1 MNDFISQKF
10 KFYSFISMLLLVFVH
25 GYNLANSY
33 LQPFTVVQEP
43 LTITTFTEYLLAN
56 GIFRFRIPMLFIISG
71 YLFAAHDAKPYAL
84 RMKKRLRTLGIPYL
98 FWSAFALLL
107 TFLWQQFPVTA
118 QAVSQAQLDQM
129 GDNRPYTEM
138 GITDIIAD
146 IFGSIMTPFE
156 PKEREKYSWEIEEEM
171 SIQSL
176 SHTLSTEVHS
186 MENNTLS
193 EIEEV
198 TIGISSLA
206 EILTQNNAI
215 LRNMMG
221 NQFRIIQRLEEMA
234 DDDLAK
240 FANDNYENIRALM
253 QENVNAFNQLVNGKI
268 AAKLQQKAQQA

>member
-1 MNDFISQKF
+1 
-10 KFYSFISMLLLVFVH
+10 
-25 GYNLANSY
+25 
-33 LQPFTVVQEP
+33 
-43 LTITTFTEYLLAN
+43 
-56 GIFRFRIPMLFIISG
+56 
-71 YLFAAHDAKPYAL
+71 
-84 RMKKRLRTLGIPYL
+84 
-98 FWSAFALLL
+98 
-107 TFLWQQFPVTA
+107 
-118 QAVSQAQLDQM
+118 
-129 GDNRPYTEM
+129 M

-176 SHTLSTEVHS
+176 SHTLLTEVHS

-221 NQFRIIQRLEEMA
+221 NQFRIIKRLEEMA

>member
-1 MNDFISQKF
+1 
-10 KFYSFISMLLLVFVH
+10 
-25 GYNLANSY
+25 
-33 LQPFTVVQEP
+33 
-43 LTITTFTEYLLAN
+43 
-56 GIFRFRIPMLFIISG
+56 
-71 YLFAAHDAKPYAL
+71 
-84 RMKKRLRTLGIPYL
+84 
-98 FWSAFALLL
+98 
-107 TFLWQQFPVTA
+107 
-118 QAVSQAQLDQM
+118 
-129 GDNRPYTEM
+129 
-138 GITDIIAD
+138 
-146 IFGSIMTPFE
+146 
-156 PKEREKYSWEIEEEM
+156 
-171 SIQSL
+171 
-176 SHTLSTEVHS
+176 

>member
-1 MNDFISQKF
+1 
-10 KFYSFISMLLLVFVH
+10 
-25 GYNLANSY
+25 
-33 LQPFTVVQEP
+33 
-43 LTITTFTEYLLAN
+43 
-56 GIFRFRIPMLFIISG
+56 
-71 YLFAAHDAKPYAL
+71 
-84 RMKKRLRTLGIPYL
+84 
-98 FWSAFALLL
+98 
-107 TFLWQQFPVTA
+107 
-118 QAVSQAQLDQM
+118 
-129 GDNRPYTEM
+129 M
-138 GITDIIAD
+138 GITDIIAN

-156 PKEREKYSWEIEEEM
+156 PREREKYSWEIEEEM

-176 SHTLSTEVHS
+176 SHTLLTEVHS

-221 NQFRIIQRLEEMA
+221 NQFRIIKRLEEMA

>member
-1 MNDFISQKF
+1 
-10 KFYSFISMLLLVFVH
+10 
-25 GYNLANSY
+25 
-33 LQPFTVVQEP
+33 
-43 LTITTFTEYLLAN
+43 
-56 GIFRFRIPMLFIISG
+56 
-71 YLFAAHDAKPYAL
+71 
-84 RMKKRLRTLGIPYL
+84 
-98 FWSAFALLL
+98 
-107 TFLWQQFPVTA
+107 
-118 QAVSQAQLDQM
+118 
-129 GDNRPYTEM
+129 M

-156 PKEREKYSWEIEEEM
+156 PREREKYSWELEEEM

-176 SHTLSTEVHS
+176 SHTLLTEVHS

>member
-1 MNDFISQKF
+1 
-10 KFYSFISMLLLVFVH
+10 
-25 GYNLANSY
+25 
-33 LQPFTVVQEP
+33 
-43 LTITTFTEYLLAN
+43 
-56 GIFRFRIPMLFIISG
+56 
-71 YLFAAHDAKPYAL
+71 
-84 RMKKRLRTLGIPYL
+84 
-98 FWSAFALLL
+98 
-107 TFLWQQFPVTA
+107 
-118 QAVSQAQLDQM
+118 
-129 GDNRPYTEM
+129 M

>member
-1 MNDFISQKF
+1 
-10 KFYSFISMLLLVFVH
+10 
-25 GYNLANSY
+25 
-33 LQPFTVVQEP
+33 
-43 LTITTFTEYLLAN
+43 
-56 GIFRFRIPMLFIISG
+56 
-71 YLFAAHDAKPYAL
+71 
-84 RMKKRLRTLGIPYL
+84 
-98 FWSAFALLL
+98 
-107 TFLWQQFPVTA
+107 
-118 QAVSQAQLDQM
+118 
-129 GDNRPYTEM
+129 M

-156 PKEREKYSWEIEEEM
+156 PREREKYSWELEEEM

-176 SHTLSTEVHS
+176 SHTLLTEVHS

-221 NQFRIIQRLEEMA
+221 NQFRIIKRLEEMA